1 MTIDNHI
8 FSHDILLQFDDDSLS
23 RPQKHFVQPNARSL
37 PEFFVL
43 QVFGGENDL
52 ADRRHAQTRLDEID
66 DRRICTHVD
75 RDEVTAIKM
84 DERNEKVS
92 RKSEPPR
99 SKVLLL
105 WSSPWFILGAEVL
118 VPGKNV
124 CLK

>member
-66 DRRICTHVD
+66 DRRIRTHVD
-75 RDEVTAIKM
+75 RDEITVRKM
-84 DERNEKVS
+84 NERKGLFGNCTWWEFLLGL
-92 RKSEPPR
+92 KSI
-99 SKVLLL
+99 S
-105 WSSPWFILGAEVL
+105 
-118 VPGKNV
+118 
-124 CLK
+124 